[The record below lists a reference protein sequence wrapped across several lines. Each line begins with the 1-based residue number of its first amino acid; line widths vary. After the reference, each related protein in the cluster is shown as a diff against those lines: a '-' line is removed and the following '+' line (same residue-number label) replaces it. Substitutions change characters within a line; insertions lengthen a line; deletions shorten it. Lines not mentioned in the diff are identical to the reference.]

1 MKIAGNLGRAG
12 RYKLGIAMTYDKV
25 AIQSLGMASGEML
38 SLISDRIV
46 PDPANMGAKQ

>member
-25 AIQSLGMASGEML
+25 AIQSLETPSGEML
-38 SLISDRIV
+38 SLIPDRIV
-46 PDPANMGAKQ
+46 PGPANRDAKQ